1 MPDLSTK
8 YLGLELKNPL
18 IVSSSSLTQ
27 TLESIKR
34 CEEAGAGAIV
44 LKSLFEEQIEAE
56 IEELEKQS
64 DIFSHPEALD
74 YIRQTSVNMGPGKY
88 LDLIENAKNT
98 LSIPIIASLNA
109 VTSKG
114 WADFSKR
121 IEDEGADAIELNIAI
136 MPSSPNSKPEE
147 IENTYLD
154 IVETIKSK
162 TSLPIAVKIG
172 PYFTALPNLARR
184 LSYAGADAIVL
195 FNRFYQLDID
205 IDSLKLKAGY
215 RFSSPNE
222 IYTPLRWISVL
233 YDRVECQLSATTGV
247 HEGEGFIKMLLAGAT
262 TVQVCSTL
270 YMNKLDRISEIL
282 NQLEG
287 WMDSKAYSKIEDF
300 RGLLSMSK
308 SKQPDSYERLQYI
321 KALVGI
327 E

>member
-1 MPDLSTK
+1 MPNLHIK

-27 TLESIKR
+27 TLESIKQ
-34 CEEAGAGAIV
+34 CEEAGAGAVV

-74 YIRQTSVNMGPGKY
+74 YIRQTSVNMGPEKY
-88 LDLIENAKNT
+88 LNLIEKT
-98 LSIPIIASLNA
+98 KKSLSIPIIASLNA
-109 VTSKG
+109 VTPKG
-114 WADFSKR
+114 WANFSKR
-121 IEDEGADAIELNIAI
+121 IEDAGADAIELNIAI
-136 MPSSPNSKPEE
+136 MPTSPTRKPNE
-147 IENTYLD
+147 IEDTYIE

-162 TSLPIAVKIG
+162 TSLPLAVKIG
-172 PYFTALPNLARR
+172 PYFTALPNFVRR
-184 LSYAGADAIVL
+184 LSYAGAEAVVI

-205 IDSLKLKAGY
+205 IDSLKPKAGY
-215 RFSSPNE
+215 RFSSPRE

-233 YDRVECQLSATTGV
+233 YERVECQLSATTGI
-247 HEGEGFIKMLLAGAT
+247 HDGEGFIKMLLAGAT

-270 YMNKLDRISEIL
+270 YINKLDRIAEIL

-287 WMDSKAYSKIEDF
+287 WMDSKGFSTVEEF
-300 RGLLSMSK
+300 RGILSMAK
-308 SKQPDSYERLQYI
+308 SKQPESYERLQYI